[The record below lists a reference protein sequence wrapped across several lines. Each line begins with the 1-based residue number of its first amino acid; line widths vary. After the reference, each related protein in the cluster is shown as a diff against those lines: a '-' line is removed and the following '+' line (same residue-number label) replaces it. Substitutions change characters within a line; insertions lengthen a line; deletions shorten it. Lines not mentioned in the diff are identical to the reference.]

1 MLSAIIFIMYI
12 ESAFVAF
19 LLNLL
24 TGNFNHDKSF
34 VLTSKTISSL
44 FFSFFL
50 FGATYN
56 RVRSLKGFRFLLRL
70 DFFSHTHTVSSYTFL
85 RAHTHTVHSVT
96 GDKNDLRTLSLS
108 LVSSLYLSQNTTS
121 ERNRSVNTLL
131 LI

>member
-24 TGNFNHDKSF
+24 TDNFNHDKSF
-34 VLTSKTISSL
+34 VVTSKTVSFLL
-44 FFSFFL
+44 FFSLFL
-50 FGATYN
+50 FGATCN
-56 RVRSLKGFRFLLRL
+56 RVRSLKGSRLLL
-70 DFFSHTHTVSSYTFL
+70 FASTFSHMHTVSSYTFFA
-85 RAHTHTVHSVT
+85 RT
-96 GDKNDLRTLSLS
+96 RTLYIPLQGTKNGLCTLS
-108 LVSSLYLSQNTTS
+108 FLSLYLSQNTTS

>member
-1 MLSAIIFIMYI
+1 MLSAIFIMYI

-34 VLTSKTISSL
+34 VVTSKTVS
-44 FFSFFL
+44 FPFFFL

-56 RVRSLKGFRFLLRL
+56 CVRSLKGFRFLLCF
-70 DFFSHTHTVSSYTFL
+70 DFFTHAVSSYTFL
-85 RAHTHTVHSVT
+85 RAHAHCTFRYR
-96 GDKNDLRTLSLS
+96 GQKWPAYS
-108 LVSSLYLSQNTTS
+108 LVSSLYLCQNTTS